1 MKPHSL
7 RLSPESDLIKCIKEY
22 SLSKNLY
29 GYVSGVVGNLSKVC
43 IQCPGNQKINTFEGN
58 LEIVSLNGHFNVGE
72 VHLHLSFANEGCEV
86 FGGHLEEGCIVKKG
100 AKYIHIVDLDAAKTG
115 YPTNDN
121 SIKKIAET
129 VNIPI
134 QIGGGIRSQERIEQ
148 LFSYGIEKVIMGT
161 SAIENKELVKD
172 LSNKFPGRIIIGIDA
187 KEGKVSTRGWLRQ
200 SNILATDLVKEF
212 SSFKIANFIVTD
224 INTDGTLEGTNE
236 EFIKRILEITDIPVI
251 ASGGVGSI
259 SDLLSLVKFENSG
272 LFGVIVGKALYE
284 NKFTIIEANNVLSS
298 ERLNDFDLNNNHY
311 A

>member
-1 MKPHSL
+1 MELIPAIDLMNGKCVRLFKGDFNKRKDFKKDPHEQAKFW
-7 RLSPESDLIKCIKEY
+7 ESE
-22 SLSKNLY
+22 
-29 GYVSGVVGNLSKVC
+29 
-43 IQCPGNQKINTFEGN
+43 
-58 LEIVSLNGHFNVGE
+58 
-72 VHLHLSFANEGCEV
+72 
-86 FGGHLEEGCIVKKG
+86 G

-115 YPTNDN
+115 LPTNDK
-121 SIKKIAET
+121 SIKEIAKT
-129 VNIPI
+129 VKIPI

-187 KEGKVSTRGWLRQ
+187 KGGKVSTRGWLKQ

-236 EFIKRILEITDIPVI
+236 GFIKNILEITDIPVI

-259 SDLLSLVKFENSG
+259 SDLLSLTKYENSG

-284 NKFTIIEANNVLSS
+284 NKFKISEANNVLSS
-298 ERLNDFDLNNNHY
+298 ERLNDFDLNRNYY

>member
-1 MKPHSL
+1 MELIPAIDLMNGKCVRLLKGDFNKRKDFKKEPHEQAKSWE
-7 RLSPESDLIKCIKEY
+7 RE
-22 SLSKNLY
+22 
-29 GYVSGVVGNLSKVC
+29 
-43 IQCPGNQKINTFEGN
+43 
-58 LEIVSLNGHFNVGE
+58 
-72 VHLHLSFANEGCEV
+72 
-86 FGGHLEEGCIVKKG
+86 G

-115 YPTNDN
+115 SPTNDKQ
-121 SIKKIAET
+121 IKKISET

-134 QIGGGIRSQERIEQ
+134 QIGGGIRSKERIEQ

-172 LSNKFPGRIIIGIDA
+172 LSNKFPGRIIVGIDA
-187 KEGKVSTRGWLRQ
+187 KEGKVSTRGWLEQ

-212 SSFKIANFIVTD
+212 SSFKIASFIVTD

-236 EFIKRILEITDIPVI
+236 KFIKSILEITDIPVI

-259 SDLLSLVKFENSG
+259 SDLLSLVKFEKSG

-284 NKFTIIEANNVLSS
+284 NKFTINEARNVLSS
-298 ERLNDFDLNNNHY
+298 ERLNDFDLKNNYY